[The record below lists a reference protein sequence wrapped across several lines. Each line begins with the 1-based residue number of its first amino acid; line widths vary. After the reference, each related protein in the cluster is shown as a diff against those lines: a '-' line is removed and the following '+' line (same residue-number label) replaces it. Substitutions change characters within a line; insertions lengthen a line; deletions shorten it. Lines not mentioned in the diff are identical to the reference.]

1 MKKRLALFLALVAAF
16 CFFAFFRQTAESSQL
31 NTVKKQKEIFSE
43 LKPELV
49 QASAFGVSVPASSL
63 APAQP
68 EAGKTSR
75 RLGRAEEQARAVEN
89 KLPFR
94 KQVAG
99 APQDNESNLAR
110 TAVEQMPAPALSFN
124 GISSSEVAAAFG
136 FRIIPPDT
144 NGDVGLNHYV
154 QSVNALTRIFDK
166 NGNPLTPPFKLSSL
180 FSVLGTPCSMRDD
193 GDPVVLYDAL
203 ADRWFLSQFCNNFPP
218 FRQMIAVSKT
228 GDPTGGYYVYE
239 FVMPNVKLNDYPK
252 FGVWTD
258 AIYMS
263 TDEFLGGDY
272 AGTGTFAFDKRKLY
286 AGEPLPSYIYFDLAS
301 PTTIRFGGLLPSDFD
316 GLNPPPAGA
325 PNVFAGYTANEY
337 GDAQDALR
345 LFEFR
350 PNFTNPSAST
360 FAERAE
366 SPLAVAPFNPT
377 SPEGR
382 TDIQQ
387 PPPGEPLDSQSDRLM
402 YRAAYRNFGTHDS
415 LVLNQTVRVSPVG
428 QTYRAGVRVYELRRN
443 LLSAPPLPPFTVYEQ
458 ASIGDMSA
466 SRWMGSAAQ
475 DYQGNIAVGYSYAS
489 EEKKPSITFS
499 GKLAGE
505 PNGVF
510 RAERNLVE
518 GTGVQTAFGFRWG
531 DYSAMSIDP
540 TDDCMF
546 WYTNQYYTLESQEES
561 PFGWLTRVGKFKF
574 NECAAAPRATI
585 TGLVNTASGGI
596 PIPNATVTASA
607 YSRTTDQSGHYGNLL
622 VLPGTYTVTAS
633 ARGFR
638 SQTVTVTVADGQT
651 LIQNFSLQPTA
662 VLENTGAQISAESCQ
677 PNNAV
682 DPGETVTI
690 NIALRNTGAQ
700 NTTNLT
706 ATLLP
711 TGGVTNPG
719 APQNYGALATGGQ
732 GASRPFTF
740 TASAAINCGSPV
752 TLTLQL
758 QDGAENLGTVSIVL
772 KTGVLRNA
780 LQENFDSVTEPNL
793 PNGWATSATGAQQNW
808 KTVTNR
814 RQSPPNSVFS
824 PAPNQVGVNELV
836 SPVFPIAS
844 ANAEVGFRNWYELE
858 TTFLRNKLYDG
869 SVLEIKIGGANW
881 QDIEAAG
888 GAFLAGGYDGVL
900 DSCCQNPLS
909 GRRAWSGKSGPNQT
923 PEFITSKAK
932 LPASAQG
939 QNVQLRWRIGTDLGT
954 FREGQYIDDLLVT
967 DGYVCN
973 CVSSQTNR
981 APFDF
986 DGDGKTDLSVFR
998 PTDNGGEADFYV
1010 QQSASDSFTG
1020 AAWGSVGDAAANA
1033 DYDGDGKTDY
1043 AVFRPSA
1050 NTWFILQS
1058 GNGTFRTQNFGLA
1071 GDRLAPADYDGD
1083 GKSDVAVFRPSDG
1096 TWYISQSTNGQ
1107 LRAAQFGTGGDLPA
1121 AADFDADG
1129 KADLAVFRPSG
1140 GIWFYLQSSDGSF
1153 RAAQFGTGGDKPV
1166 AGDYDGDNK
1175 ADFVVFRPSNG
1186 TWYLLGTTQGFTAAQ
1201 FGSSEDRPLQADF
1214 DGDGKRDIA
1223 VFRPSTGNWFYLR
1236 SSNGSFA
1243 SAQFGLG
1250 TDAVVPS
1257 IFVNF

>member
-1 MKKRLALFLALVAAF
+1 MKKRLALFLAIAAAF
-16 CFFAFFRQTAESSQL
+16 CFFAFRQTTAESSQL
-31 NTVKKQKEIFSE
+31 NTARKQKEFFSE
-43 LKPELV
+43 LQPQLI
-49 QASAFGVSVPASSL
+49 QASAFGVSVPVSSL

-68 EAGKTSR
+68 EAGKSSR
-75 RLGRAEEQARAVEN
+75 KAGRAEEQARDVPN

-94 KQVAG
+94 KQIAG
-99 APQDNESNLAR
+99 APQDDESNLAR
-110 TAVEQMPAPALSFN
+110 VAVEQMPAPALSFN
-124 GISSSEVAAAFG
+124 GISSNEVAAAFG

-154 QSVNALTRIFDK
+154 QSVNALTRVFDK
-166 NGNPLTPPFKLSSL
+166 QGNALTPPFKLSSL

-228 GDPTGGYYVYE
+228 GDPTGSYYVYE
-239 FVMPNVKLNDYPK
+239 FIMPNVKMNDYPK

-272 AGTGTFAFDKRKLY
+272 AGSGMFAFDKRKLY
-286 AGEPLPSYIYFDLAS
+286 AGEPLASYIYFDLAS
-301 PTTIRFGGLLPSDFD
+301 PATIRFGGLLPSDFD
-316 GLNPPPAGA
+316 GLNPPPANA
-325 PNVFAGYTANEY
+325 PNIFAGYTANEY

-350 PNFTNPSAST
+350 PNFINPSAST
-360 FAERAE
+360 FTERAE
-366 SPLAVAPFNPT
+366 SPIAVSPFNPT
-377 SPEGR
+377 SPDGR

-387 PPPGEPLDSQSDRLM
+387 PPPSEPLDSQSDRLM
-402 YRAAYRNFGTHDS
+402 YRVTYRNFGAHDS
-415 LVLNQTVRVSPVG
+415 LVLNQTVRVSPAG

-443 LLSAPPLPPFTVYEQ
+443 LLSASPFTVHEQ
-458 ASIGDMSA
+458 ATVGDTST
-466 SRWMGSAAQ
+466 SRWMSSAAQ
-475 DYQGNIAVGYSYAS
+475 DYQGNIAVGYSYGS
-489 EEKKPSITFS
+489 EEKKPTITYS
-499 GKLAGE
+499 GKLATE
-505 PNGVF
+505 PAGTF
-510 RAERNLVE
+510 RTERNLIE

-531 DYSAMSIDP
+531 DYTSMSIDP
-540 TDDCMF
+540 TDDCTF
-546 WYTNQYYTLESQEES
+546 WYTNQYYTQESQEES

-574 NECAAAPRATI
+574 AECAGAPRATI
-585 TGLVNTASGGI
+585 TGLVNTLSGGI

-607 YSRTTDQSGHYGNLL
+607 YSRTTDASGHYGNLL
-622 VLPGTYTVTAS
+622 VLPGTYTITAS
-633 ARGFR
+633 AKGFR
-638 SQTVTVTVADGQT
+638 SKTVTVTVADGQV
-651 LIQNFSLQPTA
+651 LVQNFALQPTA
-662 VLENTGAQISAESCQ
+662 VLENTGTQITAESCQ

-711 TGGVTNPG
+711 AGGVTNPSQ
-719 APQNYGALATGGQ
+719 AQNYGALAVNGQ
-732 GASRPFTF
+732 SASRPFTF
-740 TASAAINCGSPV
+740 TASAAINCGNPV

-772 KTGVLRNA
+772 NTGVLKTA

-793 PNGWATSATGAQQNW
+793 PNGWTTSATGAQQNW
-808 KTVTNR
+808 KTAINR
-814 RQSPPNSVFS
+814 RQSAPNSAFS
-824 PAPNQVGVNELV
+824 PAPNQTGVNELV
-836 SPVFPIAS
+836 SPVFSIAS
-844 ANAEVGFRNWYELE
+844 PNAEISFRNWYELE

-869 SVLEIKIGGANW
+869 SVLEIKIGAGGW

-888 GAFLAGGYDGVL
+888 GAFLSGGYDGVL
-900 DSCCQNPLS
+900 DGCCQNPLA
-909 GRRAWSGKSGPNQT
+909 GRRAWSGRSGPNQAS
-923 PEFITSKAK
+923 EFITSKAK
-932 LPASAQG
+932 LPAAAQN
-939 QNVQLRWRIGTDLGT
+939 QNVQLRWRVGTDIGT

-973 CVSSQTNR
+973 CQTSAPAR

-1010 QQSASDSFTG
+1010 QQSANNSFTG
-1020 AAWGSVGDAAANA
+1020 AAWGSTGDLAANA

-1050 NTWFILQS
+1050 NTWFVLQS

-1071 GDRLAPADYDGD
+1071 SDRRAPADFDGD
-1083 GKSDVAVFRPSDG
+1083 GKADVAVFRPADG

-1107 LRAAQFGTGGDLPA
+1107 MRATQFGTAEDLPVP
-1121 AADFDADG
+1121 ADFDADG
-1129 KADLAVFRPSG
+1129 KADVAVFRPSSG
-1140 GIWFYLQSSDGSF
+1140 TWFYLQSSDGGF
-1153 RAAQFGTGGDKPV
+1153 RAVQFGTNGDKPV
-1166 AGDYDGDNK
+1166 VGDYDGDNK
-1175 ADFVVFRPSNG
+1175 ADFVVFRPSNR
-1186 TWYLLGTTQGFTAAQ
+1186 TWYLLRSSQGFTAVQ
-1201 FGSSEDRPLQADF
+1201 FGASDDRPLQADF
-1214 DGDGKRDIA
+1214 DGDGKRDVA

-1236 SSNGSFA
+1236 SSDGGFA

-1250 TDAVVPS
+1250 TDTVVPS
-1257 IFVNF
+1257 ILVNF

>member
-1 MKKRLALFLALVAAF
+1 MKKRLALFLAISAAF
-16 CFFAFFRQTAESSQL
+16 CFFAFRQTAETSEL
-31 NTVKKQKEIFSE
+31 NSVKKQKEFFSE
-43 LKPELV
+43 LKPQMV
-49 QASAFGVSVPASSL
+49 QASAFGVSVEVSSL

-75 RLGRAEEQARAVEN
+75 KLGRAEEQARAVPN
-89 KLPFR
+89 NLPFR

-99 APQDNESNLAR
+99 APQDNEANLAR
-110 TAVEQMPAPALSFN
+110 VAVEQMPAPSLSFD
-124 GISSSEVAAAFG
+124 GISSSEVASAFG

-144 NGDVGLNHYV
+144 NGDVGLSHYV
-154 QSVNALTRIFDK
+154 QAVNALTRVYDK
-166 NGNPLTPPFKLSSL
+166 QGNALTPPFKLSSV
-180 FSVLGTPCSMRDD
+180 FSALGTPCSMRDD

-203 ADRWFLSQFCNNFPP
+203 ADRWFLTQFCSNFPP
-218 FRQMIAVSKT
+218 FRQLIAVSKT
-228 GDPTGGYYVYE
+228 GDPTGSYYVYE
-239 FVMPNVKLNDYPK
+239 FVMPNVKFNDYPK
-252 FGVWTD
+252 FGIWTD

-272 AGTGTFAFDKRKLY
+272 AGSGMFAFDKQKLY
-286 AGEPLPSYIYFDLAS
+286 AGEPLASYIYFDLAS
-301 PTTIRFGGLLPSDFD
+301 PTTIRFGGLLPSDLD

-325 PNVFAGYTANEY
+325 PNIFAGYIANEY
-337 GDAQDALR
+337 GDPQDALR

-350 PNFTNPSAST
+350 PNFINPSAST
-360 FAERAE
+360 FSERAE
-366 SPLAVAPFNPT
+366 SPIAVAAFNPT
-377 SPEGR
+377 SPDGR
-382 TDIQQ
+382 ADIQQ
-387 PPPGEPLDSQSDRLM
+387 PPPSEPLDSQSDRLM
-402 YRAAYRNFGTHDS
+402 YRVTYRNFGTHDS

-428 QTYRAGVRVYELRRN
+428 ETYRAGVRVYELRRN
-443 LLSAPPLPPFTVYEQ
+443 LLSAPPSSPFAVHEQ
-458 ASIGDMSA
+458 ATIGNTSA

-475 DYQGNIAVGYSYAS
+475 DYQGNLAVGYSYAS
-489 EEKKPSITFS
+489 EEKKPSITYS
-499 GKLAGE
+499 GKLATE
-505 PNGVF
+505 PSGVF
-510 RAERNLVE
+510 RSERNLIE

-531 DYSAMSIDP
+531 DYTAMNIDP
-540 TDDCMF
+540 TDDCSF

-574 NECAAAPRATI
+574 AECANAPRATI
-585 TGLVNTASGGI
+585 IGLVNTASGGI

-607 YSRTTDQSGHYGNLL
+607 YSRTTDASGNYGNLL

-633 ARGFR
+633 AKGFR
-638 SQTVTVTVADGQT
+638 SQTVTVTVTNGQT
-651 LIQNFSLQPTA
+651 LIQNFSLQAIA
-662 VLENTGAQISAESCQ
+662 VLENMETQIAAESCQ
-677 PNNAV
+677 PNSAV

-706 ATLLP
+706 AVLLP

-719 APQNYGALATGGQ
+719 AAQNYGALPANGQ
-732 GASRPFTF
+732 SASRPFTF
-740 TASAAINCGSPV
+740 TASSAISCGSPI

-772 KTGVLRNA
+772 NTGAQRVALR
-780 LQENFDSVTEPNL
+780 ENFDSVAAPNL
-793 PNGWATSATGAQQNW
+793 PNGWTTAATGAQQNW

-814 RQSPPNSVFS
+814 KQSVPNSVFS
-824 PAPNQVGVNELV
+824 PDPNQVGVNELV
-836 SPVFPIAS
+836 SPAFAVVSP
-844 ANAEVGFRNWYELE
+844 NAEISFRNWYELE

-869 SVLEIKIGGANW
+869 SVLEIKIGGGNW

-888 GAFLAGGYDGVL
+888 SAFLAGGYDGVL
-900 DSCCQNPLS
+900 DGCCQNPLA
-909 GRRAWSGKSGPNQT
+909 GRRAWSGRSGPNQM

-932 LPASAQG
+932 LPAAAQG
-939 QNVQLRWRIGTDLGT
+939 QNVQLRWRIGTDIGT
-954 FREGQYIDDLLVT
+954 FREGQYIDDLIVT

-973 CVSSQTNR
+973 CVSAQTNR

-998 PTDNGGEADFYV
+998 PNDNGGEADFYV
-1010 QQSASDSFTG
+1010 QQSANDSFTG

-1071 GDRLAPADYDGD
+1071 NDKRTSADFDGD
-1083 GKSDVAVFRPSDG
+1083 GKADVAVFRPSDG
-1096 TWYISQSTNGQ
+1096 TWYVSQSSNGQ
-1107 LRAAQFGTGGDLPA
+1107 MRATQFGTAEDLPVQ
-1121 AADFDADG
+1121 ADFDADG
-1129 KADLAVFRPSG
+1129 KADVAVFRPSTG
-1140 GIWFYLQSSDGSF
+1140 TWFYLQSSDGDF
-1153 RAAQFGTGGDKPV
+1153 RAVQFGANGDKPV
-1166 AGDYDGDNK
+1166 VGDYDGDNK
-1175 ADFVVFRPSNG
+1175 ADFVVFRPSNR
-1186 TWYLLGTTQGFTAAQ
+1186 TWYLLRSQAGFTAVQ
-1201 FGSSEDRPLQADF
+1201 FGLGEDRPLQADF
-1214 DGDGKRDIA
+1214 DGDGKRDVA

-1243 SAQFGLG
+1243 GAQFGLG
-1250 TDAVVPS
+1250 TDTVVPS